1 MSRFGT
7 KPIRIKRKTPR
18 LFLRLVFCLA
28 LAAFGMGPAAVAQP
42 GNDNFANRILLHG
55 SNLTVTGTLAS
66 ATAEPGEPFLDGISS
81 GQTAWWSWTAPT
93 NGIVTFSANSPD
105 FNPLVSV
112 YVGNNLASL
121 ALVASNNYLICYD
134 DGACGCHW
142 RMRDQITFHVAAG
155 QHYQFDLDS
164 PIITDASWTGSWSGW
179 EWGFTGVTIIIVDPT
194 YPEGDSVP
202 ATNFVPVT
210 PIVADQTSH
219 VTPHRMDWS
228 VTMTTNIIPGGD
240 VSLQLQFTPAPRN
253 DEFAHRLKLWG
264 ARTHVNASNYGATSE
279 PGEPDKMG
287 NPGGSSIWYTWT
299 ALASGRVSLSTNNV
313 PPYLPPSYYDVV
325 YGVIDYSGPQA
336 PTCGNA
342 VDQNP
347 PPPFFPVLAAF
358 TGTNVASLTPANCLP
373 MGLDAYPYA
382 IEFDVLAGHAY
393 QIAVDGNMGTTG
405 DMILS
410 LALTTPAVNA
420 TFAHRIGLRG
430 IYVVVTGYNAGAAP
444 QPGAP
449 NLGNGSTGK
458 IAWWSWK
465 SPVSGAVS
473 IDLSA
478 SDFAFPAAV
487 FTGNV
492 LSNLSLVAAGAGG
505 LSFDAV
511 AGRTYQIAVG
521 DASGLTGEIK
531 MTLQA
536 PVTAVPLAR
545 ILRRT
550 PSNSA
555 LLFFGASP
563 GQVLLL
569 QRSRDGVQWRDVQTA
584 TARQS
589 GVVFYV
595 TPAPSPTGLQYRA
608 IIVD

>member
-18 LFLRLVFCLA
+18 PFLRLALCLA
-28 LAAFGMGPAAVAQP
+28 LAGFGMGPAALAQP
-42 GNDNFANRILLHG
+42 GNDNFAHRILLHG
-55 SNLTVTGTLAS
+55 SNITVTGTLAN

-93 NGIVTFSANSPD
+93 NGIVTFSANSPTFD
-105 FNPLVSV
+105 SLVSV

-121 ALVASNNYLICYD
+121 ALVASNNYLICYN

-142 RMRDQITFHVAAG
+142 RVRDQITFHVAAG
-155 QHYQFDLDS
+155 QQYQFDLDS
-164 PIITDASWTGSWSGW
+164 PIYTDAALSGPW
-179 EWGFTGVTIIIVDPT
+179 YSLV
-194 YPEGDSVP
+194 
-202 ATNFVPVT
+202 
-210 PIVADQTSH
+210 
-219 VTPHRMDWS
+219 
-228 VTMTTNIIPGGD
+228 MTTNIYPGGD
-240 VSLQLQFTPAPRN
+240 VTLQLQFTAAPRN

-264 ARTHVNASNYGATSE
+264 ARTHINASNYGATTE

-299 ALASGRVSLSTNNV
+299 APASGRVSLSTNYV
-313 PPYLPPSYYDVV
+313 PPYLPPSYYWGWLGGDSFSLTTVF
-325 YGVIDYSGPQA
+325 

-358 TGTNVASLTPANCLP
+358 TGTNVASLTPADCLP

-382 IEFDVLAGHAY
+382 IEFDVLAGQTY

-410 LALTTPAVNA
+410 LALTTPVVNA

-430 IYVVVTGYNAGAAP
+430 IYVVATGYNAGAAP
-444 QPGAP
+444 QAGAP
-449 NLGNGSTGK
+449 DLGNGSTGN
-458 IAWWSWK
+458 IAWWSWT
-465 SPVSGAVS
+465 SPVSGTVS

-478 SDFAFPAAV
+478 SDYAFPAAV
-487 FTGNV
+487 FTGHV
-492 LSNLSLVAAGAGG
+492 LSHLSLVAAGAGG

-511 AGRTYQIAVG
+511 ADHTYQIAVG
-521 DASGLTGEIK
+521 DAAGLTGEIK

-536 PVTAVPLAR
+536 PVTEIPLAR

-550 PSNSA
+550 SSNFA

-608 IIVD
+608 ILVD